1 MWIMVAY
8 FSLYR
13 NSIELS
19 FQNRY
24 IKQFYKTINILQC
37 ISMDEWFIML
47 IVNLDDE
54 LELMG

>member
-1 MWIMVAY
+1 MVAY